1 MKYIIHTLRYCT
13 ISINKSVGSG
23 CSFFPIPS
31 VAVALVDALAV
42 AVAVAVALVD
52 ALAVAVAS
60 TDDRKPPNPSPTSP
74 EFAPNA
80 AILC

>member
-23 CSFFPIPS
+23 CSFFPTPS
-31 VAVALVDALAV
+31 
-42 AVAVAVALVD
+42 VAVALVD